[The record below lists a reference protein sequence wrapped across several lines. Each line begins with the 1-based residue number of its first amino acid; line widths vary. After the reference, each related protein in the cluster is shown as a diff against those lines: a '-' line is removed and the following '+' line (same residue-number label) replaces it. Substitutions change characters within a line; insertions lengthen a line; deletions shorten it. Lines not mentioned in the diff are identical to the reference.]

1 MTIQER
7 ADRTLFVMESLLAIW
22 RRRND
27 AFQRAYDKIVER
39 QPIKEQ
45 MRITWI
51 E

>member
-7 ADRTLFVMESLLAIW
+7 ADRTLFVMEQLLAIW

-27 AFQRAYDKIVER
+27 AFQRAYDKIKER
-39 QPIKEQ
+39 QPIRDQ
-45 MRITWI
+45 MIMTVI